1 MNDARTHRA
10 QAAADDILEFVN
22 AYGFDSDTFA
32 KRIAGGHKTLQQ
44 SVMRLFVRTIR
55 EMANVLPDDRN
66 AAAVKLAKQITELA
80 DGVSLPMI

>member
-1 MNDARTHRA
+1 
-10 QAAADDILEFVN
+10 
-22 AYGFDSDTFA
+22 
-32 KRIAGGHKTLQQ
+32 
-44 SVMRLFVRTIR
+44 MRLFVRTIR

>member
-10 QAAADDILEFVN
+10 QAAADDILQFVN

-55 EMANVLPDDRN
+55 RWQLSCRMTVMPLPSSWPNRSQN
-66 AAAVKLAKQITELA
+66 WQMVF
-80 DGVSLPMI
+80 PFR

>member
-32 KRIAGGHKTLQQ
+32 KRIAGGHKTLQ
-44 SVMRLFVRTIR
+44 
-55 EMANVLPDDRN
+55 
-66 AAAVKLAKQITELA
+66 
-80 DGVSLPMI
+80 